1 MNKFLRTASSIALL
15 LAIYYIFQLAFVMG
29 STWLNVIIAAA
40 QGNIPADAAA
50 HINDAQYLAANP
62 AVNAC
67 LINGRALGLF
77 LSSLGMLLLIHFTG
91 HYRLSTS
98 IFRSIS
104 RKLLFHS
111 TLLVFTAMLTLNIF
125 VQWFPLEDNLE
136 SLFDSLSHNVLG
148 IISMALLAPL
158 LEEVLFRGAIQGI
171 LMRHFGKPWPAIIV
185 ASLIFGIFHWNP
197 IQVVYATLLGMV
209 LGWIYYRTGSLLSVI
224 VGHVLNN
231 SIAVFTTIAFGAA
244 EEEEIANSSPGI
256 AAFVFFAVASIALA
270 LKVKAESCE

>member
-1 MNKFLRTASSIALL
+1 
-15 LAIYYIFQLAFVMG
+15 
-29 STWLNVIIAAA
+29 
-40 QGNIPADAAA
+40 
-50 HINDAQYLAANP
+50 
-62 AVNAC
+62 
-67 LINGRALGLF
+67 
-77 LSSLGMLLLIHFTG
+77 
-91 HYRLSTS
+91 
-98 IFRSIS
+98 
-104 RKLLFHS
+104 
-111 TLLVFTAMLTLNIF
+111 
-125 VQWFPLEDNLE
+125 
-136 SLFDSLSHNVLG
+136 
-148 IISMALLAPL
+148 MALLAPL

-197 IQVVYATLLGMV
+197 IQAVYATLLGMV

-256 AAFVFFAVASIALA
+256 AAFIFFAVASIALA